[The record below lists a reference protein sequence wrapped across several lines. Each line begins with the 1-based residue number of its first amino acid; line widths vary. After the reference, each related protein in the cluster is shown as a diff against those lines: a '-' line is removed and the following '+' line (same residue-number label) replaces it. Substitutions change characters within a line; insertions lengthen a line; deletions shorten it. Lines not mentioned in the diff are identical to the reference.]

1 VGAWGGVLLGFAMG
15 APGVALYSYRVGF
28 RTGVRS
34 ERVRDMG
41 WPRLGLLMQPVRHSN
56 ATWIVSPP
64 RRRQRDRI
72 AMWRPR

>member
-28 RTGVRS
+28 RTGVRN

-41 WPRLGLLMQPVRHSN
+41 WPTAWPLNAAGTAFERYVDRQP
-56 ATWIVSPP
+56 TP
-64 RRRQRDRI
+64 RRQRDRI
-72 AMWRPR
+72 AMWWPR